1 MCGHRYRDE
10 GCETCILWAAI
21 PSKPTLERC
30 SRELEGRK
38 REKHVVTRDSRLMID
53 ARKGTEPGLQTC
65 FPFGGS
71 IRERDAMKKISD
83 IIRFL
88 RYDMWRRTLT
98 ENDSFLR
105 RFGYGF
111 VRTIVLV
118 IRGFNSKSLNDKA
131 KSLTYS
137 MIFAV
142 VPILAMVVAVAKG
155 FGMVDVIENQLNH
168 SFLGETNMVPTV
180 MSMVQRYLDTTQGG
194 VFIGIGIL
202 ILLWAIYSFFQ
213 SVESAFNKIWNVQ
226 NSRSVLRQATTYI
239 AIVVLIPVLIV
250 CSAGINIFVHTTVE
264 SALHIEKLHAFF
276 HEGSAQCLQFLMSWL
291 VFTWMYI
298 AIPNTKVRF
307 VNGLIPGII
316 MGTLFQLLQMLSVYL
331 IAMLSRTS
339 IVYGAF
345 ATIPIMMTWLQY
357 TSLLILLGAEMSYAI
372 QNNEEFEYE
381 HDVNRMSRRYKDFIM
396 LYLLSIIIKRFEA
409 DEAPLT
415 AHELAVRDHFPIRLV
430 NRLLGRMVET
440 GILREVYTEE
450 EEERTFQPALDT
462 HKISVG
468 MVIDRIDKQ
477 GSEEFLQKPSDEMQ
491 ACWEKFQE
499 LKKTHSTLEQVMV
512 NQL

>member
-1 MCGHRYRDE
+1 
-10 GCETCILWAAI
+10 
-21 PSKPTLERC
+21 
-30 SRELEGRK
+30 
-38 REKHVVTRDSRLMID
+38 
-53 ARKGTEPGLQTC
+53 
-65 FPFGGS
+65 
-71 IRERDAMKKISD
+71 MKKISD

-88 RYDMWRRTLT
+88 RYDMWRQTLT

-105 RFGYGF
+105 RFGYALA
-111 VRTIVLV
+111 RTLVLV
-118 IRGFNSKSLNDKA
+118 VRGVNSKSLNDKA
-131 KSLTYS
+131 KSITYS

-142 VPILAMVVAVAKG
+142 VPIMAMIVAIAKG
-155 FGMVDVIENQLNH
+155 FGVVDVIEHQLDN
-168 SFLGETNMVPTV
+168 SFLGETNMVPTI
-180 MSMVQRYLDTTQGG
+180 MEMVQRYLETTQGG
-194 VFIGIGIL
+194 LFIGIGIL
-202 ILLWAIYSFFQ
+202 ILLWAVYSFFQ
-213 SVESAFNKIWNVQ
+213 SVESAFNSIWNVQ
-226 NSRSVLRQATTYI
+226 RSRSILRQATTYI

-250 CSAGINIFVHTTVE
+250 CSAGINIFVHTAVE
-264 SALHIEKLHAFF
+264 TSLHAEKLHEYF
-276 HEGSAQCLQFLMSWL
+276 HEGGVQFLQFLMCWL
-291 VFTWMYI
+291 IFTWMYI

-316 MGTLFQLLQMLSVYL
+316 MGSLFQLLQMLSVYL

-345 ATIPIMMTWLQY
+345 AIIPILMTWLQY
-357 TSLLILLGAEMSYAI
+357 TSLLILIGAEMSYAI

-396 LYLLSIIIKRFEA
+396 LYLLSVIIRRFEA

-415 AHELAVRDHFPIRLV
+415 AHELAIRDHLPIRLV

-440 GILREVYTEE
+440 GILREVYVEE

-468 MVIDRIDKQ
+468 MVVERIDKQ
-477 GSEEFLQKPSDEMQ
+477 GSEEFLQKPSEEMQ

-499 LKKTHSTLEQVMV
+499 LKKTHTTLDQVMV